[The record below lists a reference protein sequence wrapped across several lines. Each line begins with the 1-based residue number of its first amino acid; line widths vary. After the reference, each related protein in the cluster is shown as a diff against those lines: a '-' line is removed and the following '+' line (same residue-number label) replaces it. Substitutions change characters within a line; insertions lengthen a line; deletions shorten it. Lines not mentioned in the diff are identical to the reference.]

1 MNPALSMAAKPS
13 DVNPSPLMCEWDEIR
28 GDFPADG
35 ADGGGTALWATGTDV
50 DGVKVMVVQEAQ

>member
-1 MNPALSMAAKPS
+1 MTAKPS
-13 DVNPSPLMCEWDEIR
+13 DVNPSPLICEWDEIR